1 MILLKKSFSS
11 LPATLSL
18 LAALAAV
25 SCTKVRE
32 VGNEPSPAGT
42 VQFAASLSGYAAGDN
57 DLTKTTATS
66 CREFTGGPMKLY
78 LHSISSDRPSET
90 VAFSSLKKE
99 ETDTKGAV
107 TTSVYSTMAVSG
119 YMWTGAWDGS
129 VASNYCYKK
138 TMNWAGGQWVYDGR
152 LVWPGADM
160 KLRFYSV
167 SPASVPD
174 LTWSGE
180 SATGAPTVTYTS
192 PTTIASQVDFLD
204 AVTPDIAGDGAA
216 VSSTV
221 TFTFNH
227 ALTAVRFNAAAGFGA
242 AVTVKSITLSGVY
255 GTGTHVIGS
264 TGTSA
269 WTGHGGVSAYVL
281 NPGVALTAGGASKP
295 LSSGG
300 DELLLIPQTCPSG
313 ALATVVLTW
322 EGDDYTL
329 ECNLAGEVWEAG
341 KEVVYTV
348 SLSESDW
355 VNTFL
360 SLDGAVASLADNT
373 SSQTVG
379 TVYSYR
385 QHASG
390 IKTAIPWTVTY
401 STDGGETWSAERP
414 SWLSAS
420 TMAGAGGWSGEPF
433 TVTATSRTECLT
445 PAPATFGATQGNP
458 SNYIDLSKV
467 HPLTRAS
474 MPRETANCY
483 IVNAPGYYKIP
494 LFYGN
499 AIVNGSANAA
509 AYPLQSGNANYGYF
523 YNAYGEEIGRS
534 GGSGNIASD
543 LTAGG
548 HTLNTS
554 GGRLVWC
561 TGNENLVVVDSD
573 LENGGDGVYYLKF
586 RVPEG
591 SIQEGNAVV
600 GVLKDGSTDEFVWS
614 WHVWIVSNEMNLM
627 TETYTNAESTNI
639 DMLNWALGATQVPFM
654 GKPARSCL
662 LRINNGM
669 RSETVTLTQP
679 LVLGAAQNPVSTYYQ
694 WGRPNALPPTT
705 VTSATTDIYYG
716 STDWSWTQTAVSN
729 MAENI
734 SKPYNA
740 YWNNSFFG
748 GGNQTNL
755 WDADMN
761 VVDSDQPVNKT
772 VYDPCPAG
780 FSVPRYNFATYFS
793 TTNKV
798 GSFDKGWWFKKTPS
812 DPTGSFWAASG
823 GRFSGAGVGSDGN
836 NGYYWSATMSSSSYG
851 RNFYFYSSGI
861 SPVISSR
868 CCFGLSVRPAVCS
881 VP

>member
-269 WTGHGGVSAYVL
+269 WTGYGGVSTYVL
-281 NPGVALTAGGASKP
+281 NPGVALTAGGAAKP
-295 LSSGG
+295 LSSGA
-300 DELLLIPQTCPSG
+300 DELLLIPQTCPAG

-348 SLSESDW
+348 SLSESGKNSILARSDTVSAPGFFKDNVLTASGQEQIHEELMNSGHSFYQEIMLLDLVQLAQCDAVLVLGDW
-355 VNTFL
+355 HNSPGSKPEL
-360 SLDGAVASLADNT
+360 MLAMALQMPIFQEAPNGRLFPVKFDVRRIIEY
-373 SSQTVG
+373 QEPDKALTVG
-379 TVYSYR
+379 EVMEKLKDFSPDTPMVM
-385 QHASG
+385 
-390 IKTAIPWTVTY
+390 
-401 STDGGETWSAERP
+401 SADFM
-414 SWLSAS
+414 L
-420 TMAGAGGWSGEPF
+420 GEPF
-433 TVTATSRTECLT
+433 VQSFDRQIHGPIYEVRA
-445 PAPATFGATQGNP
+445 ND
-458 SNYIDLSKV
+458 DLRV
-467 HPLTRAS
+467 
-474 MPRETANCY
+474 NC
-483 IVNAPGYYKIP
+483 
-494 LFYGN
+494 
-499 AIVNGSANAA
+499 
-509 AYPLQSGNANYGYF
+509 
-523 YNAYGEEIGRS
+523 
-534 GGSGNIASD
+534 
-543 LTAGG
+543 
-548 HTLNTS
+548 
-554 GGRLVWC
+554 
-561 TGNENLVVVDSD
+561 
-573 LENGGDGVYYLKF
+573 
-586 RVPEG
+586 
-591 SIQEGNAVV
+591 
-600 GVLKDGSTDEFVWS
+600 
-614 WHVWIVSNEMNLM
+614 
-627 TETYTNAESTNI
+627 
-639 DMLNWALGATQVPFM
+639 
-654 GKPARSCL
+654 
-662 LRINNGM
+662 GM
-669 RSETVTLTQP
+669 
-679 LVLGAAQNPVSTYYQ
+679 
-694 WGRPNALPPTT
+694 
-705 VTSATTDIYYG
+705 
-716 STDWSWTQTAVSN
+716 TAVLD
-729 MAENI
+729 
-734 SKPYNA
+734 A
-740 YWNNSFFG
+740 YMS
-748 GGNQTNL
+748 
-755 WDADMN
+755 
-761 VVDSDQPVNKT
+761 
-772 VYDPCPAG
+772 CII
-780 FSVPRYNFATYFS
+780 
-793 TTNKV
+793 
-798 GSFDKGWWFKKTPS
+798 SFD
-812 DPTGSFWAASG
+812 
-823 GRFSGAGVGSDGN
+823 
-836 NGYYWSATMSSSSYG
+836 
-851 RNFYFYSSGI
+851 
-861 SPVISSR
+861 
-868 CCFGLSVRPAVCS
+868 
-881 VP
+881 